1 MVAFPALLKR
11 NPEPKMTVAS
21 LDARHRV
28 QRRSVMVALEP
39 MVCTPAPA
47 EPTLRARLA
56 VDAHLE
62 RTARLRATFY
72 SLRLRQEDER
82 EALIDAICKR

>member
-11 NPEPKMTVAS
+11 SPEPKMTVAS

-28 QRRSVMVALEP
+28 QRRSVMIALEP
-39 MVCTPAPA
+39 MVRSPAVA
-47 EPTLRARLA
+47 EDTLQARLIA
-56 VDAHLE
+56 EVHLE

-72 SLRLRQEDER
+72 SLRLQQEEER